1 MTLSRMCRAFLEVCR
16 ALLVICMALFGN
28 HALLLLSLC
37 LLHRP
42 CLGGHTT
49 AALLCADLKN
59 LNLRLEDGLQESS
72 RLLAVYEISL
82 EVWLRRIAVL
92 RATFPVA

>member
-1 MTLSRMCRAFLEVCR
+1 MCRAFLEVCR
-16 ALLVICMALFGN
+16 ALLVLCMALCGN
-28 HALLLLSLC
+28 HALLLSLLY

-59 LNLRLEDGLQESS
+59 LEDGLQESS
-72 RLLAVYEISL
+72 RLQ
-82 EVWLRRIAVL
+82 
-92 RATFPVA
+92 RAARLV